1 MMIKLIIGIGI
12 VLVIIGA
19 GAGIGLGLGKGIGE
33 ENGDSE
39 IVSESDM
46 AKESGFITVKVEESS
61 IWIDDVECA
70 DIEELKDTISR
81 YQSAGNIKEYVFEHD
96 YAIKSTYDEVKKALS
111 DLEQTLG
118 ITVKYN

>member
-81 YQSAGNIKEYVFEHD
+81 YQSAGNIKDTFR
-96 YAIKSTYDEVKKALS
+96 S
-111 DLEQTLG
+111 
-118 ITVKYN
+118 